1 LFLASQDVIAV
12 DRVGMATEIPSE
24 FFRQLVLLMW
34 DYAMCSSGGGTDGLK
49 WGVDR
54 VHLLA
59 LATLHS
65 RRSSDD
71 HAVDDLVVSL
81 LSLLAFQTSSPLH
94 SSAADNSRYADV
106 MEMVLGCSLK
116 HLIVP
121 KGVKKGDF
129 VITQPAPLTSASGSE
144 PADAVNY
151 HSVVNILSEDNS
163 RSKLQKEIEETWTFN
178 MADGPLGTWKSP
190 DEGGYTDLSLL
201 LHESWE
207 QMAQTCYESM
217 TLPTSMGEKLILC
230 MSVKAVLALAV
241 TSCADDD
248 LSLCRIEDSA
258 MSSVVAVPLFPIGVA
273 RWALAMRAAFLCPAP
288 TALNMSSSLSMR
300 QSSSLVK
307 RILSSADGSP
317 FNSSSMQFCDFQ
329 LTFRLAVLALSSV
342 SDALEGSE
350 VLSEEG
356 TEIARALRTGLMCL
370 LQLPS
375 LDGIEGLG
383 LKSARH
389 IFLALNRSRS
399 TKFGSSNA
407 VDGSSFWEHSAVAQK
422 LSQRVCSLALELCA
436 ALVSAID
443 RNATLSASA
452 AIQRDSTL
460 KTAVPGDAGSGIC
473 GRSMTADAAYLSAT
487 CKHLTGAVSPGN
499 AVETLR
505 ETALS
510 VGKCNVSLTAQECF
524 EPMPGKSTAV
534 SQTKRSTVL
543 FDRSSSVWRQGCGGS
558 MDRVLA
564 SMRAVQH
571 APLCGI
577 QAMAAN
583 ALEDLDEDI
592 GDGDDVDESDQEMGV
607 DEDEDEDGNEDEDE
621 DEEDVLALVGSS
633 GRGSDDEMMRTN
645 SDSDDDEGEGEN
657 ESQTKDQHFDSD

>member
-1 LFLASQDVIAV
+1 
-12 DRVGMATEIPSE
+12 MATEIPSE

-34 DYAMCSSGGGTDGLK
+34 DYAMCSSGGGGHGLK

-65 RRSSDD
+65 RRSNDD

-94 SSAADNSRYADV
+94 SSAADNSRYTDV
-106 MEMVLGCSLK
+106 TEMVLGCALK
-116 HLIVP
+116 HLIFP
-121 KGVKKGDF
+121 KGVKKGDY
-129 VITQPAPLTSASGSE
+129 VITQPASLSSPSSAE
-144 PADAVNY
+144 PADTVNY

-163 RSKLQKEIEETWTFN
+163 RSNLQKETEMTWTFN
-178 MADGPLGTWKSP
+178 MAEGPVGAWKSP

-207 QMAQTCYESM
+207 QMAQTGYESM
-217 TLPTSMGEKLILC
+217 TLPTSMGEKLILF

-241 TSCADDD
+241 TSCGDDD
-248 LSLCRIEDSA
+248 LSLCRNLNS
-258 MSSVVAVPLFPIGVA
+258 STPSVVAGPLFPVGVA

-300 QSSSLVK
+300 QSSSLMK
-307 RILSSADGSP
+307 RVLSSADGSP
-317 FNSSSMQFCDFQ
+317 FNSFSTQFCDFQ

-350 VLSEEG
+350 GLSEEG
-356 TEIARALRTGLMCL
+356 AEIAGALRTALMCL
-370 LQLPS
+370 LRLPS
-375 LDGIEGLG
+375 LDGIEGPG

-389 IFLALNRSRS
+389 IFLALTRSSS
-399 TKFGSSNA
+399 TKSNSANA

-443 RNATLSASA
+443 RNTTLSADA
-452 AIQRDSTL
+452 AIQHDSL
-460 KTAVPGDAGSGIC
+460 IKTAVPGDGGSGVC
-473 GRSMTADAAYLSAT
+473 GRSMAADAAYLSAT
-487 CKHLTGAVSPGN
+487 CKYLTGVVSTGN
-499 AVETLR
+499 AAESLKD
-505 ETALS
+505 TALS
-510 VGKCNVSLTAQECF
+510 ASKSHVSLTAQECF
-524 EPMPGKSTAV
+524 EPMPGKSIAMN
-534 SQTKRSTVL
+534 QTKRSTVL

-577 QAMAAN
+577 QATAAK
-583 ALEDLDEDI
+583 ALEDLDED
-592 GDGDDVDESDQEMGV
+592 DGGGRDGDESDQEMGV
-607 DEDEDEDGNEDEDE
+607 DEDDDDNEDEDEEE
-621 DEEDVLALVGSS
+621 DEEDVLALIGSRS
-633 GRGSDDEMMRTN
+633 RGSDDEMMETQ
-645 SDSDDDEGEGEN
+645 SDSDGEGEDEGEN
-657 ESQTKDQHFDSD
+657 ESQSKDRHSDSD

>member
-1 LFLASQDVIAV
+1 VIAV

-24 FFRQLVLLMW
+24 FFRQLILLMW
-34 DYAMCSSGGGTDGLK
+34 DYAMCSTGGGTDGLK

-94 SSAADNSRYADV
+94 SSAAVNSRYADV
-106 MEMVLGCSLK
+106 TEMVVSCSLK
-116 HLIVP
+116 HLVVP
-121 KGVKKGDF
+121 KGMKKGDF
-129 VITQPAPLTSASGSE
+129 VITQPASLTSPSSSE
-144 PADAVNY
+144 PADAVRY
-151 HSVVNILSEDNS
+151 HSVVNLLSEDYS
-163 RSKLQKEIEETWTFN
+163 RSKLQKEIEETWTFD
-178 MADGPLGTWKSP
+178 MADGPLGTWKSS
-190 DEGGYTDLSLL
+190 DEGGYADLSLL
-201 LHESWE
+201 LHECWE
-207 QMAQTCYESM
+207 QMAQTGYESM

-230 MSVKAVLALAV
+230 MSVKAVLALAI
-241 TSCADDD
+241 TGCADDD
-248 LSLCRIEDSA
+248 LSLCRIENSA
-258 MSSVVAVPLFPIGVA
+258 MPSMIAVPLFHIGVA

-307 RILSSADGSP
+307 RVLSSADGSP
-317 FNSSSMQFCDFQ
+317 FNFFSIQFCDFQ

-350 VLSEEG
+350 GLSEEG
-356 TEIARALRTGLMCL
+356 TEIAEALRTALMCL

-375 LDGIEGLG
+375 LNGIEGLG
-383 LKSARH
+383 PKSARH
-389 IFLALNRSRS
+389 IFLALTRSRS
-399 TKFGSSNA
+399 TKSNSANA
-407 VDGSSFWEHSAVAQK
+407 VDGSCFWEHSAVAQK

-443 RNATLSASA
+443 RNSTLSAGA
-452 AIQRDSTL
+452 AIQRDSTI
-460 KTAVPGDAGSGIC
+460 KTAVLGDAGSGIC
-473 GRSMTADAAYLSAT
+473 GRSMAADAAYLSAT
-487 CKHLTGAVSPGN
+487 CKYLTGVVSPGN
-499 AVETLR
+499 GVETLKDS
-505 ETALS
+505 ALS
-510 VGKCNVSLTAQECF
+510 AGKSQGSLTAHECF
-524 EPMPGKSTAV
+524 EPMPGKSTAM

-577 QAMAAN
+577 QAIAAN
-583 ALEDLDEDI
+583 ALEDLDEDL
-592 GDGDDVDESDQEMGV
+592 GDGDGVDESDQEMVVDV
-607 DEDEDEDGNEDEDE
+607 DEEEDDNEDE
-621 DEEDVLALVGSS
+621 DEEDVLALIGSNV
-633 GRGSDDEMMRTN
+633 RDSDDEMMGTH
-645 SDSDDDEGEGEN
+645 SDDDDEGEREID
-657 ESQTKDQHFDSD
+657 SQSKDQHSDSD